1 MKYKNLIGGTAIEID
16 AEYFEAQEKRFQI
29 FTAQGTLF

>member
-1 MKYKNLIGGTAIEID
+1 MKYKNLIGGTGYEID
-16 AEYFEAQEKRFQI
+16 AEYFEGQEKRFQI